1 MHESTYYW
9 TNDARAA
16 RRELRCVVA
25 FIFRRF
31 WIEPRNNP
39 LSILPEI
46 SGESIPSCHC
56 RYPQKLGLVGIA
68 DLGVH
73 RILPRCTITWPGLPA
88 APPLAPNPPP
98 DGWGYLRSLTTSRT
112 PDTCATTVC
121 ACSAVPA
128 TPHRR
133 LVLRYLHRSVRGSPD
148 RCLEDRVHPRPLP
161 EVLTTKF
168 P

>member
-1 MHESTYYW
+1 MFPNYLRHLVRLC
-9 TNDARAA
+9 TNQPTTGRTTRAA
-16 RRELRCVVA
+16 RGELRCVVA

-39 LSILPEI
+39 LSIVPEI

-121 ACSAVPA
+121 ACSAVAGDA
-128 TPHRR
+128 TSP
-133 LVLRYLHRSVRGSPD
+133 VSVTMP
-148 RCLEDRVHPRPLP
+148 P
-161 EVLTTKF
+161 
-168 P
+168 